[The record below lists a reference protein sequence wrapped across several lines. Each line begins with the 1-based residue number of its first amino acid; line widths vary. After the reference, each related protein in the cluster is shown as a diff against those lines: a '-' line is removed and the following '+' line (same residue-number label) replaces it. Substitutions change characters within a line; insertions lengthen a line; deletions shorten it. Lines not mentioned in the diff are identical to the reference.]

1 MDNSKSPATKA
12 DIQNLHDVMKTWKTE
27 IQSDVSNWKT
37 DLEARMD
44 KWAVELQQ
52 TMAAHH
58 EETMRHMDA
67 LMETFTA
74 DIRGASQDEVQVFKD
89 RQGDHDGRIRRLE
102 VHAGL
107 AA

>member
-1 MDNSKSPATKA
+1 MTDSKSPATKV
-12 DIQNLHDVMKTWKTE
+12 DIQKLHDVMETWKTE
-27 IQSDVSNWKT
+27 IQSDVSKWKN
-37 DLEARMD
+37 DMEARMD

-58 EETMRHMDA
+58 EETMRYMDT
-67 LMETFTA
+67 LMEKFTA
-74 DIRGASQDEVQVFKD
+74 DIRGASKDEVQTFKD
-89 RQGDHDGRIRRLE
+89 RQGDHDSRIRRLE